1 MMNNVTTLSNWP
13 VGSFDAPAAYRR
25 HPTGGRPSP
34 YAPLRRAHHPSPRE
48 QYGTASIRASAYKI
62 RFSMLSNFPRR
73 TGQLCGGFCHPESL
87 QNSENAMRALIL
99 WAGLVIAWTA
109 LGVLIS
115 SFLSPQIGT
124 ILLLAMFFSGLVVSW
139 IATVFVMDG
148 SLKNFTA
155 EREQLEA
162 ERIGREYM
170 NRTNPQGL
178 RP

>member
-1 MMNNVTTLSNWP
+1 
-13 VGSFDAPAAYRR
+13 
-25 HPTGGRPSP
+25 
-34 YAPLRRAHHPSPRE
+34 
-48 QYGTASIRASAYKI
+48 
-62 RFSMLSNFPRR
+62 
-73 TGQLCGGFCHPESL
+73 
-87 QNSENAMRALIL
+87 MRALIL

-124 ILLLAMFFSGLVVSW
+124 ILLLAMFFSGLVVAW

-170 NRTNPQGL
+170 ARTNPL
-178 RP
+178 K